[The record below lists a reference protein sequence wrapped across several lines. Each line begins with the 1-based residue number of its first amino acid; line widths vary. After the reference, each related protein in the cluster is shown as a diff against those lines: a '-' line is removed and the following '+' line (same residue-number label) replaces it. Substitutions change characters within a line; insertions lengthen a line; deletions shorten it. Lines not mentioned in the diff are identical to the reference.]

1 MKRVLAFL
9 LLIALG
15 AFALMLATA
24 EPDATTKPTTQ
35 TAPREPQPTQKP
47 AVARDAVRIDQEGTQ
62 VGLSGGFTVNR
73 HRDVPRQGG
82 GVIRQKIYEL
92 NCKDS
97 APAADGRH
105 RLIDLRV
112 QLFDQGKHVADL
124 TASRALVELEANDQR
139 QRELRENREIE
150 LEEARLTSIP
160 GGSLPPVRLELGLVR
175 ALVGDEA
182 ITLHTPDENQP
193 VTVVVDGERSGEL
206 RGRGLRARVPR
217 NNDAG
222 DAAMQ
227 LTILKE
233 PEVVMQGLSL
243 RAKGSLVYEERLRNG
258 AASITLSDDVSADLR
273 QGSRAGSQIGGSLLV
288 TGRRLSGL
296 LQRSRRE
303 KGSSGSSLAWTS
315 LRLFGEPARVTT
327 EGVQLDSPRITVLP
341 GPAGQLATL
350 TADGGQSALTQRDGG
365 ASFRSQHPI
374 HLHLASAAVAGAHR
388 AFGFGPIALGA
399 LSRMEIVVFEGPA
412 EVDAKDGVSLRTD
425 TGMHVFRPQD
435 PSDPDALASRAFG
448 NVRIVYGEGK
458 DLVEATGDSGFFLAR
473 TQHGD
478 NLRIGAD
485 DPAAA
490 QRFDVRR
497 GELRL
502 TGDGA
507 ARIAMKKDGTAIAAL
522 RSDKGTLTAS
532 NAGEGN
538 DKFGQLRNAK
548 SIDATLRNGEMLAF
562 VAEGPATELETAR
575 GGNPLFAKA
584 QRMEQMSTTHW
595 RLTGPRGTPATL
607 RYDGV
612 TDGAD
617 GTMSAPCIDV
627 HRTTE
632 RTAMLVATEAF
643 GERAR
648 IDAAAPM
655 RKGGPKGRVTAVA
668 SRIRAMPFAVGAE
681 SELRRLFPLPAGA
694 FEAVTAPMRE
704 PWIHAETN
712 VSADLEE
719 EGKGRMHMEAAS
731 LLARPGTRSL
741 QIEGDVKDSSL
752 ATLVRYEGEA
762 PTLIA
767 KGARIRFAEADGERI
782 SMLTTYSHDDRVVPP
797 SLQFRSDSG
806 SLGWLQGECNG
817 EIEALRESVKFFG
830 PVHAHSLLDDQTP
843 DPNGMNVDAAQLS
856 MRRHKDTGELL
867 SVDAAGGVTVRWRDL
882 YAKSEKVELDLR
894 WQRCIAED
902 AKGAEVRFGDGQSY
916 VAERIEANYATYTV
930 RSYFGRLQQD
940 KKANVK

>member
-15 AFALMLATA
+15 AFALMLATE
-24 EPDATTKPTTQ
+24 EPDAPAKQSAP
-35 TAPREPQPTQKP
+35 TAPKEQQPSRP
-47 AVARDAVRIDQEGTQ
+47 PVARDAVRLDQEGTQ

-92 NCKDS
+92 ACKDS

-105 RLIDLRV
+105 RLVDLRV

-150 LEEARLTSIP
+150 LEDALLTSVP

-193 VTVVVDGERSGEL
+193 VTVVVDGERSGQL

-217 NNDAG
+217 DNDAG

-233 PEVVMQGLSL
+233 PEVAMQGLSL

-258 AASITLSDDVSADLR
+258 AASITLSDEVSADLR
-273 QGSRAGSQIGGSLLV
+273 QGSRAGSQIGGSLVV
-288 TGRRLSGL
+288 TGNRLSGL

-315 LRLFGEPARVTT
+315 LRLFGAPARVTT
-327 EGVQLDSPRITVLP
+327 DGVQLDSPRITVLP
-341 GPAGQLATL
+341 GPSGQLATL
-350 TADGGQSALTQRDGG
+350 TADGGQSVLTQRDGA

-412 EVDAKDGVSLRTD
+412 EVEAKDGVSLRTD

-435 PSDPDALASRAFG
+435 ASDPEALASRAFG
-448 NVRIVYGEGK
+448 NVRIAYGAGK
-458 DLVEATGDSGFFLAR
+458 DRVEATGDSGFFLAR

-485 DPAAA
+485 DAAAA

-497 GELRL
+497 GELQL

-507 ARIAMKKDGTAIAAL
+507 ARIAMQKDGTAVAAL
-522 RSDKGTLTAS
+522 RSAKGSIAANS
-532 NAGEGN
+532 GGKGDGA
-538 DKFGQLRNAK
+538 FGQLRNAN
-548 SIDATLRNGEMLAF
+548 SVDATLRGGELLAF
-562 VAEGPATELETAR
+562 VAEGPNTELETVR

-584 QRMEQMSTTHW
+584 HRMEQMSATHW

-607 RYDGV
+607 RYSNAIEGV
-612 TDGAD
+612 G
-617 GTMSAPCIDV
+617 GTMSAPVLDV

-643 GERAR
+643 GDRAR
-648 IDAAAPM
+648 IDAEAPM
-655 RKGGPKGRVTAVA
+655 RKGGPTGRVSAVA

-694 FEAVTAPMRE
+694 FEAATAPMRE
-704 PWIHAETN
+704 PWIHAETD
-712 VSADLEE
+712 VSADLDE

-731 LLARPGTRSL
+731 LVARPGTRSL
-741 QIEGDVKDSSL
+741 LIEGDAAASTP
-752 ATLVRYEGEA
+752 ATLVRFENGAESMVA
-762 PTLIA
+762 Q
-767 KGARIRFAEADGERI
+767 GARIRFAEGDGERVT
-782 SMLTTYSHDDRVVPP
+782 MLTTYSRDARVVPP
-797 SLQFRSDSG
+797 RLRFRSSSG
-806 SLGWLQGECNG
+806 SLGWLLGECNG

-830 PVHAHSLLDDQTP
+830 PVHAHSLRDDGTQDP
-843 DPNGMNVDAAQLS
+843 DGMNVDAAQLS

-902 AKGAEVRFGDGQSY
+902 DDGAEVRFGDGQSY
-916 VAERIEANYATYTV
+916 VAQRIEANYATYTV

-940 KKANVK
+940 KKATAK